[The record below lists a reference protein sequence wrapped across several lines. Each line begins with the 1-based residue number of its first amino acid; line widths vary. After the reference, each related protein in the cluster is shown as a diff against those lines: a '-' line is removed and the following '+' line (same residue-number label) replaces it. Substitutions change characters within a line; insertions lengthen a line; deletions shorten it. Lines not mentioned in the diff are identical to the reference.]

1 MAGALAWSLFHGAL
15 SYTRVSRL
23 AGSLLPKEIC
33 FMLKDKLDEIYESY
47 NQREF
52 VAPDPLQ
59 FLYDYPDVRERE
71 IAGLVAAL
79 LAYGRVAQILKAV
92 SHVLQI
98 LGPCPRDYLINQ
110 DDGDIVHDFKDFK
123 YRFTTGA
130 NLACLLL
137 GVKDVLNR
145 FGSLEA
151 CFFEGYCRDHDTVI
165 PALSAFIKGIG
176 ARGDAGILVAD
187 PDKKSACKRNNLFL
201 RWMVRKDSVDPGGWE
216 KIPKSALVIP
226 LDTHMFRVGT
236 LLGFTSR
243 KQANLLTALEIT
255 RGFREFSPHDPVR
268 YDFCLT
274 RFGIREEM
282 SPEDLKIMLEK

>member
-1 MAGALAWSLFHGAL
+1 M
-15 SYTRVSRL
+15 
-23 AGSLLPKEIC
+23 
-33 FMLKDKLDEIYESY
+33 
-47 NQREF
+47 
-52 VAPDPLQ
+52 
-59 FLYDYPDVRERE
+59 
-71 IAGLVAAL
+71 
-79 LAYGRVAQILKAV
+79 
-92 SHVLQI
+92 
-98 LGPCPRDYLINQ
+98 
-110 DDGDIVHDFKDFK
+110 
-123 YRFTTGA
+123 
-130 NLACLLL
+130 
-137 GVKDVLNR
+137 
-145 FGSLEA
+145 
-151 CFFEGYCRDHDTVI
+151 I

-187 PDKKSACKRNNLFL
+187 PDKKSACKRSNLFL

-255 RGFREFSPHDPVR
+255 RGFRELSPEDPVR